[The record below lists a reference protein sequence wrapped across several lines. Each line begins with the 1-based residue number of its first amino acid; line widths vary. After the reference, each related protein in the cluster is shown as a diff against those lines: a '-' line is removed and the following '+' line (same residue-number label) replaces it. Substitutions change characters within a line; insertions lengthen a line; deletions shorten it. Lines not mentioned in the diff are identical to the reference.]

1 MFLQHRMLSVCRLL
15 VAGFVA
21 VFLWTA
27 AIASPAD
34 PQPLPHD
41 CGGVTPVGEPE
52 AACCALGYVF
62 LAGTPVTGAAVI
74 VESRTGQVAV
84 STAAHQAGSAPY
96 YQVNLA
102 TAPLSVAVGDV
113 ITLTATYAGHTARIN
128 QRVIASGQQVD
139 LHLDGPDLIVERIDL
154 LPPDAAPGEPVTLL
168 ATVRNQG
175 NGAAGAFTAHLYM
188 ASTAQPPTATTPS
201 ATYNTLFGLEPGE
214 SYQFGI
220 PDLPAPAGC
229 YAVYA
234 WVDRDGEVTESQETN
249 NLAYVDSCFLCQ
261 PDVHEPDDS
270 CAAASALAT
279 DGSPQTHNLCPRADA
294 DWVKFQAIGG
304 TTYTVTATAVGADA
318 AIVLALSRRCPD
330 PPAFGSGAQIVW
342 RAPTTGVYYLKAE
355 HRDADYAADT
365 AYRLG
370 ITASAAAQPVKTL
383 IVTNRARIQT
393 LYGEPATVDL
403 MARLD
408 ALARYPAAPGLV
420 LQVENDSS
428 TATAYAAWT
437 ADPLS
442 TAKANQTATAV
453 RAVIMAALTAHP
465 TVEFIV
471 LVGDDRVIPFQRT
484 PDRTGYPESI
494 YARQVTTGT
503 TLHAALVD
511 SMILG
516 DDFYADRA
524 PTRWD
529 GGDLYLPDYGLGR
542 LVQTPAE
549 IIGQI
554 DAFLADDDVMV
565 DRALV
570 TGYDLV
576 ADTGD
581 AICTLARTDLAATGG
596 ADCTLVGGSWDGATL
611 AARQFST
618 TPRWPLQAI
627 NGHASH
633 RSQGAPVAPALTAAD
648 IVAGGGA
655 ALAGALV
662 YSPGCH
668 AGFNDVGDEAGT
680 AGLDLAQAYARSGAT
695 YLANTGYGW
704 GDAIAVAYSE
714 RLMVNATEELLAGD
728 AVAIGQAVGAAKA
741 RYFSD
746 SHTFTIYDEKS
757 LLELV
762 LYGIPMRRYRSGGV
776 LAGEDP
782 YPSVAVTVTAPLAD
796 DDPGVR
802 KLTLELPAGIAA
814 LQATTTTAGVF
825 YALDERVTVIAG
837 APLQPLYAAPAPQAA
852 AGAVHGALFTGGRYT
867 VRADFTPLLATPVN
881 EYASVTPPPALEPGF
896 APAVPWRLSRDPT
909 LDAEAATLTAL
920 FGQYSQEEHAQRLY
934 TRLEFDLYN
943 SVSADWTPPV
953 IDEVQTAAAGA
964 SRLLE
969 VDATDAQDV
978 VRVTVTFTDGAGQ
991 WQSAELTRIGATT
1004 RWAGIIPV
1012 GATWIVQVVDSAG
1025 NVATAV
1031 EETARQIFLPVVAG
1045 E

>member
-1 MFLQHRMLSVCRLL
+1 MSPYRALSVVLFI
-15 VAGFVA
+15 VAGVVA
-21 VFLWTA
+21 GMVCPA
-27 AIASPAD
+27 ASASPAD

-52 AACCALGYVF
+52 AACCAVGYVF
-62 LAGTPVTGAAVI
+62 LAGAPVNGATVI
-74 VESRTGQVAV
+74 VASRTGQVEVTTTTGGAS
-84 STAAHQAGSAPY
+84 STPY
-96 YQVNLA
+96 FQINLA
-102 TAPLSVAVGDV
+102 AAPLSVTVGDT
-113 ITLTATYAGHTARIN
+113 ITMTATYGERTGRVTRRVTAG
-128 QRVIASGQQVD
+128 GQQVD
-139 LHLDGPDLIVERIDL
+139 MHLDGPDLIVERIDL
-154 LPPDAAPGEPVTLL
+154 IPPDAAPGEPVTIL

-175 NGAAGAFTAHLYM
+175 DSAAGVFTTHLYV

-201 ATYNTLFGLEPGE
+201 ATYNTLFDLEPGMD
-214 SYQFGI
+214 YQFGI

-279 DGSPQTHNLCPRADA
+279 DGSRQTHNLCPQADA

-330 PPAFGSGAQIVW
+330 PPSFGSGAQIVW

-355 HRDADYAADT
+355 HRDADYDPDT

-370 ITASAAAQPVKTL
+370 ITASGAAPPVKTL
-383 IVTNRARIQT
+383 IVTNRARIQA
-393 LYGEPATVDL
+393 LYGEPAAANL

-428 TATAYAAWT
+428 AATAYAAWT

-442 TAKANQTATAV
+442 TAKANQTAAAV
-453 RAVIMAALTAHP
+453 RAVIMAALTEHP
-465 TVEFIV
+465 DVEFIV
-471 LVGDDRVIPFQRT
+471 LAGDDRVIPFHRT
-484 PDRTGYPESI
+484 PDRTAYPESL

-503 TLHAALVD
+503 TLHAALAD

-516 DDFYADRA
+516 DDFYADRTS
-524 PTRWD
+524 TRWD
-529 GGDLYLPDYGLGR
+529 GGEVHLPDYGIGR

-549 IIGQI
+549 MIAQI
-554 DAFLADDDVMV
+554 DAFLTSDQVVV

-576 ADTGD
+576 TDTGD
-581 AICTLARTDLAATGG
+581 AICTLARADLAATGG
-596 ADCTLVGGSWDGATL
+596 ADCTLVGGNWDGAAL

-633 RSQGAPVAPALTAAD
+633 RSQGAPVAPPLMAAD
-648 IVAGGGA
+648 IVAGSGA

-668 AGFNDVGDEAGT
+668 AGFNDVGDEAGQT
-680 AGLDLAQAYARSGAT
+680 GLDLAQAYARSGAT

-704 GDAIAVAYSE
+704 GDAVAIAYSE
-714 RLMVNATEELLAGD
+714 RLVVNVTEELLAGD
-728 AVAIGQAVGAAKA
+728 AVAIGQAVAAAKA
-741 RYFSD
+741 RYFSE

-776 LAGEDP
+776 LAHAEA

-814 LQATTTTAGVF
+814 LQATTTAAGAF

-852 AGAVHGALFTGGRYT
+852 VGAVHGALFTGGRYT
-867 VRADFTPLLATPVN
+867 VRANFTP
-881 EYASVTPPPALEPGF
+881 
-896 APAVPWRLSRDPT
+896 
-909 LDAEAATLTAL
+909 
-920 FGQYSQEEHAQRLY
+920 
-934 TRLEFDLYN
+934 
-943 SVSADWTPPV
+943 
-953 IDEVQTAAAGA
+953 AAG
-964 SRLLE
+964 
-969 VDATDAQDV
+969 
-978 VRVTVTFTDGAGQ
+978 
-991 WQSAELTRIGATT
+991 SAC
-1004 RWAGIIPV
+1004 
-1012 GATWIVQVVDSAG
+1012 Q
-1025 NVATAV
+1025 
-1031 EETARQIFLPVVAG
+1031 
-1045 E
+1045 